1 MTVPVPAA
9 SDAWAD
15 PDAVPAAAGLPVV
28 TLEVV
33 RDFRLSASV
42 DAQAP
47 PLALLGQW
55 KPRPRAARQ
64 KAAYPCRAQV
74 AKPEFRPQAVVSAL
88 EQPDAPQ
95 VLRDESEQARAR
107 TCSAQQAQA
116 LRQALEPVL
125 RWPEQAEPPQ
135 AQVQPGQ

>member
-1 MTVPVPAA
+1 M
-9 SDAWAD
+9 
-15 PDAVPAAAGLPVV
+15 
-28 TLEVV
+28 EVV

-47 PLALLGQW
+47 PLALLGW
-55 KPRPRAARQ
+55 KPRPRAARR
-64 KAAYPCRAQV
+64 KAAYLCRAQV
-74 AKPEFRPQAVVSAL
+74 AKPKFRPQDVVPVL

-95 VLRDESEQARAR
+95 VLRDESEQARAQ